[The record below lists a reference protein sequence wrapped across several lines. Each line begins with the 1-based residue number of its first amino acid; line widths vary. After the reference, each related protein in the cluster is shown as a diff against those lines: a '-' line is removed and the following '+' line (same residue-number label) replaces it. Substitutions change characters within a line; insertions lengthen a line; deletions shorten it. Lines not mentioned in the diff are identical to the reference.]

1 MSIVGYW
8 NWQWL
13 FKCMFGSNPLKPLFT
28 SSVYI
33 LFRLHVDILIY
44 TRLLA
49 NNVLFLQEENFHL
62 GDEEVRL
69 EFMNPKFILNY
80 WLTT

>member
-13 FKCMFGSNPLKPLFT
+13 FKCMFGSNSLKPLFT

-33 LFRLHVDILIY
+33 LFRLHVDIRIY
-44 TRLLA
+44 TIGFTIF
-49 NNVLFLQEENFHL
+49 FLQEENFHL

-69 EFMNPKFILNY
+69 EIMKFILNY
-80 WLTT
+80 WLTTWIV

>member
-1 MSIVGYW
+1 MLI
-8 NWQWL
+8 
-13 FKCMFGSNPLKPLFT
+13 
-28 SSVYI
+28 YI
-33 LFRLHVDILIY
+33 L
-44 TRLLA
+44 TLLA

-69 EFMNPKFILNY
+69 EFMNLKFILNY